1 MATPLTIIPVP
12 CILLFAGVA
21 LTKNQKE
28 HKWEADDDSDNESLF
43 TEKSLELR
51 QVGCFFSAVLCG
63 DIPLCCAV
71 GRLAWA
77 AVPRKAR
84 GMWWS

>member
-1 MATPLTIIPVP
+1 M
-12 CILLFAGVA
+12 A

-51 QVGCFFSAVLCG
+51 QVGCLFLLSFVVIFLSVVLLVGLPGQQCQGRREECG
-63 DIPLCCAV
+63 GVDN
-71 GRLAWA
+71 RQ
-77 AVPRKAR
+77 
-84 GMWWS
+84 